1 VEFMVITT
9 DFACF
14 GEACVFWLE
23 QKYGS
28 DSQIRAVYST
38 ARCYSVAQFLCMQKF
53 LKYFGRESGA

>member
-1 VEFMVITT
+1 MFVCVEFMVITT

-38 ARCYSVAQFLCMQKF
+38 DNHR
-53 LKYFGRESGA
+53 GA